1 MTSNE
6 YNIPTVEVKGK
17 RQNNPYSLLASAI
30 IKKAIVD
37 KDKYFFTTKWGATII
52 TIAGCEGKKEKF
64 IKMCEDGKCL

>member
-6 YNIPTVEVKGK
+6 YNIPTVKVKGK

-30 IKKAIVD
+30 IKKAIAD

-52 TIAGCEGKKEKF
+52 SIAGCEGMKEKF
-64 IKMCEDGKCL
+64 IKMCEDDKWL